1 MYINIFQ
8 LKIGDKNL
16 RSLLVLFSIMLFS
29 LVVFASTS
37 TSSESRDDTSGHL
50 VIALDGIGFQ
60 TFQKMHKGGYF
71 REFVTLAP
79 LVATFPTISG
89 PNWNRLFQVPV
100 TKDFTSDKY
109 FDLDQSHAYGKGRIR
124 GHLLRALQAFSWYKF
139 FDFAPE
145 TVLER
150 LFLIGWSVTASQY
163 FMDLF
168 QKDFLKTDQKFYAVY
183 FSVSD
188 YLAHLKG
195 EISVLEL
202 LKHLDQTLVQIQ
214 RQMIKKHKKPLKITL
229 VSDHGNAYVKPKFID
244 YKKLTER
251 GWNLSNYLGGPQDIV
266 LVVPEV
272 LSFAS
277 LHCQD
282 SKREILAKDIVQLE
296 GVHLSAF
303 SKNRSE
309 IEIFSAKPSDRQT
322 YLEGHVKV
330 HIDEKSETL
339 QYSLISGHDPL
350 GHSKYFQRSKTLTWK
365 EYFHLTLNDQYPYAA
380 VSLWE
385 GFYKNAQQSP
395 SVLVSTDKDYAFAN
409 PLLKFVSKLKGRIK
423 SLHGSLD
430 RDQSLAFFASTHT
443 RVEALTPSD
452 FYQLISPPK
461 QRHRQTGL
469 SKEENRK

>member
-1 MYINIFQ
+1 M
-8 LKIGDKNL
+8 K
-16 RSLLVLFSIMLFS
+16 SLFIISFITAVLTLS
-29 LVVFASTS
+29 LPAFASL
-37 TSSESRDDTSGHL
+37 SRVEGDTSGHL
-50 VIALDGIGFQ
+50 VIGLDGIGFQ
-60 TFQKMHKGGYF
+60 TFQKMHRGGYF

-89 PNWNRLFQVPV
+89 PNWNRLLRIPV

-109 FDLDQSHAYGKGRIR
+109 FDLDDVHHQGKGRMK
-124 GHLLRALQAFSWYKF
+124 GHLLKALQAFSWYEF
-139 FDFAPE
+139 FDFVPK

-150 LFLIGWSVTASQY
+150 LFLVGWSFTASQH

-168 QKDFLKTDQKFYAVY
+168 QRDFLKTDKKFYAVY

-195 EISVLEL
+195 ETFILEF

-214 RQMIKKHKKPLKITL
+214 KQMMKKHQKPLKITL
-229 VSDHGNAYVKPKFID
+229 VSDHGNAYVKPKFIN
-244 YKKLTER
+244 YQKLAKK
-251 GWNLSNYLGGPQDIV
+251 GWNLSGYLKGPNDIV

-272 LSFAS
+272 LSFAAVY
-277 LHCQD
+277 CQD
-282 SKREILAKDIVQLE
+282 SQRETLAKDLTQLE

-303 SKNRSE
+303 SPNRSE
-309 IEIFSAKPSDRQT
+309 VEVFSSVPST
-322 YLEGHVKV
+322 HKAPGHIRIRINEQSK
-330 HIDEKSETL
+330 TL

-350 GHSKYFQRSKTLTWK
+350 GHLKYFQKTESLTWK
-365 EYFHLTLNDQYPYAA
+365 EYFYLTLNDRYPYAA

-385 GFYKNAQQSP
+385 GFYKNSQQSP
-395 SVLVSTDKDYAFAN
+395 SLLVSTYKDYAFAN
-409 PLLKFVSKLKGRIK
+409 PLLRFVSKLKGRIK

-430 RDQSLAFFASTHT
+430 RDQSLAFFASTHI

-461 QRHRQTGL
+461 QRKR
-469 SKEENRK
+469 N